1 MQRLLVGRLLFQ
13 QLKGI
18 MQSASH
24 LEKIF
29 KEKTSS
35 LSLLDKCLCIILLI
49 ISKSTHKKGNR
60 PPQVISTDLFTHFS
74 GSGIGKRFEVHVSG
88 SKSMSYCSL
97 TEKCILLFRSKYL
110 QKSLK

>member
-1 MQRLLVGRLLFQ
+1 MQRLLVGGLLFQ
-13 QLKGI
+13 QLNGI
-18 MQSASH
+18 IQSASH

-60 PPQVISTDLFTHFS
+60 PPQVISTDLFT
-74 GSGIGKRFEVHVSG
+74 
-88 SKSMSYCSL
+88 
-97 TEKCILLFRSKYL
+97 LFFFVVE
-110 QKSLK
+110 